1 MNSLLELRSR
11 ALALAERY
19 VGVREH
25 GGRNRGPQIERW
37 LETVNL
43 EPGQPWCAAFVSAV
57 LKEAAAG
64 LKMASPIPLSA
75 SVAKLWKRAPEHMR
89 SGRCTRGSIFV
100 HFTDPQNPHGFGH
113 TGFVTGVDG
122 DHMMTVEG
130 NTDDAGGRDGD
141 GVWYKRRPISYAFG
155 FVDIGREGPA
165 VPGERKD

>member
-1 MNSLLELRSR
+1 MIDLIELRSR

-43 EPGQPWCAAFVSAV
+43 APGQPWCAAFVSAV

-64 LKMASPIPLSA
+64 LSMPSPIPLSA
-75 SVAKLWKRAPEHMR
+75 SVAKLWKRSPEHMR
-89 SGRCTRGSIFV
+89 SGSCTRGAIFV

-113 TGFVTGVDG
+113 CGFVRGIDDG
-122 DHMMTVEG
+122 HALTVEG

-141 GVWYKRRPISYAFG
+141 GVWLKRRPLSYFFG
-155 FVDIGREGPA
+155 FIDVGREGPA
-165 VPGERKD
+165 LG

>member
-1 MNSLLELRSR
+1 MSDLIELRTR
-11 ALALAERY
+11 TLQLAERY

-37 LETVNL
+37 LANVHL
-43 EPGQPWCAAFVSAV
+43 EPGDAWCAAFAWSVLDESA
-57 LKEAAAG
+57 KG
-64 LKMASPIPLSA
+64 LKMDNPLPKFASA
-75 SVAKLWKRAPEHMR
+75 AKLWKRAPEHMR

-100 HFTDPQNPHGFGH
+100 HFTDPENIHGYGH
-113 TGFVTGVDG
+113 VGFVLGVDG

-130 NTDDAGGRDGD
+130 NTDDDGGRDGD

-165 VPGERKD
+165 VG

>member
-1 MNSLLELRSR
+1 MSDLLELRAR

-19 VGVREH
+19 IGVREH

-37 LETVNL
+37 LDTVNL
-43 EPGQPWCAAFVSAV
+43 PPGQPWCAAFVSSI
-57 LKEAAAG
+57 LREAAAG
-64 LKMASPIPLSA
+64 LHMASPIPLCG
-75 SVAKLWKRAPEHMR
+75 SVAKLWKKAPEHMR
-89 SGRCTRGSIFV
+89 SGRCTRGSIFI
-100 HFTDPQNPHGFGH
+100 HFTDPDNPHGFGH

-155 FVDIGREGPA
+155 FIDVGREGPA
-165 VPGERKD
+165 VPGEREA